1 LSERSIDRPIRKPVV
16 APHQRVGLEAG
27 LGDQIFA
34 KRSVHSYQSVLFSQC
49 DVPGGRLDRNQVG
62 YYQAS
67 KPKIFL
73 LVEG

>member
-1 LSERSIDRPIRKPVV
+1 VV
-16 APHQRVGLEAG
+16 APHQRIGLEAG

-34 KRSVHSYQSVLFSQC
+34 NRSVHSYQSVLFSLYG
-49 DVPGGRLDRNQVG
+49 VPGGRLDRDQGG
-62 YYQAS
+62 YYQAG